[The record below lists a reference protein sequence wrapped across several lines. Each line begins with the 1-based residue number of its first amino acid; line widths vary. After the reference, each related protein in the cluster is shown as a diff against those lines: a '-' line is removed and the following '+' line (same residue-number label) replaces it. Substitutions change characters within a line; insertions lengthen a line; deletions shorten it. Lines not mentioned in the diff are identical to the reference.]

1 MAWTEPSKNCT
12 MGDKVKMSKSLFLW
26 YTIQIPAL
34 RRTSAWPGK
43 HGRCSPTRPTAIYTP
58 LLLTIVHPL
67 PRLGARWMSLGP
79 CLDELIGKR
88 CAAAPHR
95 LSYPHQD
102 TDLDNTPRHSRP
114 STLGVGQ
121 VWKQLCLKR
130 GAEKYCRVH
139 TKKLHSFVLQRSC
152 GGKIWM
158 LKVWRGL
165 K

>member
-1 MAWTEPSKNCT
+1 MTDGFFPGFMAWTEPSKNCT
-12 MGDKVKMSKSLFLW
+12 LGDKVKMPKSVARKTWQVQPDQAHRHL
-26 YTIQIPAL
+26 
-34 RRTSAWPGK
+34 
-43 HGRCSPTRPTAIYTP
+43 HP
-58 LLLTIVHPL
+58 LLLTIVHPP

-121 VWKQLCLKR
+121 VWKQLCLRR
-130 GAEKYCRVH
+130 GAEKYRRVH

-152 GGKIWM
+152 GGKI
-158 LKVWRGL
+158 
-165 K
+165 